1 LPQSEEERRFE
12 RESHPDWPRLNAL
25 SQSIEAVSR
34 GMVEA
39 TTDAEA
45 RSFESRLGMLEQEKM
60 ALSEAV
66 NERRSWHFDEDHNE
80 SRWWHVQLTRLIA
93 ELEGLVDPQGG
104 LLSDKESS
112 VVPPLG
118 WSIPRRLAFAR
129 KLEQGFS
136 EGGDFARAWSSALP
150 AIREHYQN
158 DRISAQMGLLPIGL
172 DPDSGLW
179 EFAHLASGVPPLR
192 GSDDRLLL
200 REWTGIVLVL
210 IPGGTFWMGAQSS
223 DPAGP
228 NFDEWAE
235 ADEGPVHEVWLSPF
249 FLSKYELTQA
259 QYAQLTGVNP
269 SRYNASRYLKSYNR
283 EGREFSALHPVERME
298 WRTSR
303 KVLRRFGLDLPSEAQ
318 WEYGCRAG
326 ATGTWSFG
334 SSEES
339 LQGAANVGDLYG
351 REYLDARWPQMEA
364 SLDDGEAIHA
374 AVGRFRANAF
384 GLHDM
389 HGNVQEWCL
398 DGYDSDFYSESPRRD
413 PVAPWDLGLVRSLR
427 GGSYFLLAIRARS
440 ACRTSVAVTDVS
452 PDSGVRPAR
461 ALAD

>member
-1 LPQSEEERRFE
+1 VTLTKGFAIGQTPVTRGQWERFIGETGYRTESEKGTSGGYGWDGKALVQRKEFTWRNPGFAQTAD
-12 RESHPDWPRLNAL
+12 HPVCIVTYADA
-25 SQSIEAVSR
+25 IE
-34 GMVEA
+34 
-39 TTDAEA
+39 
-45 RSFESRLGMLEQEKM
+45 FCK
-60 ALSEAV
+60 
-66 NERRSWHFDEDHNE
+66 
-80 SRWWHVQLTRLIA
+80 
-93 ELEGLVDPQGG
+93 
-104 LLSDKESS
+104 
-112 VVPPLG
+112 
-118 WSIPRRLAFAR
+118 
-129 KLEQGFS
+129 
-136 EGGDFARAWSSALP
+136 
-150 AIREHYQN
+150 
-158 DRISAQMGLLPIGL
+158 
-172 DPDSGLW
+172 
-179 EFAHLASGVPPLR
+179 
-192 GSDDRLLL
+192 
-200 REWTGIVLVL
+200 
-210 IPGGTFWMGAQSS
+210 
-223 DPAGP
+223 
-228 NFDEWAE
+228 
-235 ADEGPVHEVWLSPF
+235 WLS
-249 FLSKYELTQA
+249 
-259 QYAQLTGVNP
+259 
-269 SRYNASRYLKSYNR
+269 RKS
-283 EGREFSALHPVERME
+283 GQDV
-298 WRTSR
+298 T
-303 KVLRRFGLDLPSEAQ
+303 LPSEAQ